1 MPPRSA
7 PPPSEE
13 DVALFREAIG
23 CVNRLSNDRHT
34 PEPVHIRPRRRRP
47 EHFTEADINPLS
59 DAAAEP
65 IEQGEFLSYLRP
77 DTAPNILRK
86 LKRGQFSVVASLDLH
101 GMTVDLAR
109 SAIHAFF
116 QAERQEI
123 RCCVRV
129 VHGKGNR
136 SDRQIPVLKQMVNHW
151 LPQRDD
157 VVAFCSAPPHD
168 GGTGA
173 LYVLLKRR

>member
-1 MPPRSA
+1 MPTRLSPL
-7 PPPSEE
+7 PDDE
-13 DVALFREAIG
+13 DISLFRDAIG
-23 CVNRLSNDRHT
+23 EVDRLTDDHIT
-34 PEPVHIRPRRRRP
+34 PEPPRVIRRPRRDDR
-47 EHFTEADINPLS
+47 FTEDALNPLS
-59 DAAAEP
+59 DATAEP
-65 IEQGEFLSYLRP
+65 VEHGEYLSFLRP

-86 LKRGQFSVVASLDLH
+86 LKRGQFSVAASLDLH
-101 GMTVDLAR
+101 GMTLDMAR
-109 SAIHAFF
+109 HALHEFF

-157 VVAFCSAPPHD
+157 VIGFCSAPPHD